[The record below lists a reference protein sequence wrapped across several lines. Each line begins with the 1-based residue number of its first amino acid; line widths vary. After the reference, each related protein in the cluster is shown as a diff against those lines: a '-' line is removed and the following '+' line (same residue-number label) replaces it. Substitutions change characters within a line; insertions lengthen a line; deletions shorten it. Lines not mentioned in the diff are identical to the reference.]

1 MAVNGSKSD
10 WTHVVSGVP
19 QGTVLGP
26 VLFNI
31 FINDIVDEF
40 KSEIRL
46 FADDCVCY
54 MPIENVQ
61 DCEQL
66 QKDIDHLTSWAK
78 KWYMRFEPSKCKIMR
93 ITRKTTHKITYQ
105 YTMDHTS
112 LESVQH
118 VKYLG
123 VTISEDLRWNRHVAD
138 ITGRAS
144 KLLGLL
150 RWNLPTCD
158 RRVKEAAYLGLVR
171 PLLEYASQAWDP
183 YTDNLSNEIDKI
195 QRRAARF
202 VTSDYQNY
210 DPGSVTTLLKDLGWM
225 SLKNRREVDRL
236 CIFKKGLDN
245 NAILPLDEV
254 SKPTRKTRHMHNRHY
269 TPIYARTNIFKFSF
283 VPRTIRDWNN
293 LPHNVVEI
301 ADDAK
306 FRKLLLSMIL

>member
-1 MAVNGSKSD
+1 MRSN
-10 WTHVVSGVP
+10 
-19 QGTVLGP
+19 
-26 VLFNI
+26 
-31 FINDIVDEF
+31 
-40 KSEIRL
+40 RL

-54 MPIENVQ
+54 RPIENVQ

-66 QKDIDHLTSWAK
+66 QKDINHLTSWAK
-78 KWYMRFEPSKCKIMR
+78 KCYMRFEPSKCKIMR
-93 ITRKTTHKITYQ
+93 ITQKTTHKITYQ
-105 YTMDHTS
+105 YTMDHMS

-118 VKYLG
+118 MKYLG
-123 VTISEDLRWNRHVAD
+123 VTISEDLRWNCHVAD

-144 KLLGLL
+144 KLHVLGLL
-150 RWNLPTCD
+150 RRNLPTCD

-183 YTDNLSNEIDKI
+183 YTDNLSNKIDKI

-210 DPGSVTTLLKDLGWM
+210 HPGSVTTLLKYLGWM
-225 SLKNRREVDRL
+225 SLKNRREVDL
-236 CIFKKGLDN
+236 FKKGLDN
-245 NAILPLDEV
+245 NAILPLDEL
-254 SKPTRKTRHMHNRHY
+254 SKPTRKTRHMHNRQFY
-269 TPIYARTNIFKFSF
+269 TIIYACTNIFKFSF